1 MCQLLGKARE
11 NKEIAGMRVLCSVSC
26 RLPGARAWGRDL
38 FQERLL
44 QGGPYAFVEKKI
56 FEKKIVVNLFCRQLF
71 LVD

>member
-56 FEKKIVVNLFCRQLF
+56 FW
-71 LVD
+71 